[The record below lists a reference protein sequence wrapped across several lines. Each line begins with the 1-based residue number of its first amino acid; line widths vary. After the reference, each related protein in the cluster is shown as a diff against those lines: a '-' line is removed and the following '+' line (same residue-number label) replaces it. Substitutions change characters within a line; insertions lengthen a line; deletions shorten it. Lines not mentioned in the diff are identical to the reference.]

1 VTLDRLQ
8 ELLERIRSVRAVVV
22 GDFFLDQYWVVDPEL
37 VETSLETGL
46 PAHQVVEV
54 RHSPG
59 AAGTVTNN
67 LCALGVKQ
75 VAVIGLVGDDGPG
88 WELRRDLEN
97 RGAVTT
103 GLLTTPGRLT
113 PVYTKPM
120 FRRDGVERE
129 GERFDLKYRRPTSRE
144 DQGKIIR
151 ILRKLTP
158 EVDAVLVMDQVAE
171 MDAGVV
177 GTAVREE
184 IHRLAEQTESRI
196 WLADSRFRIGEFRH
210 LLIKPNRLEASRAT
224 GLPSEAITEMLLA
237 LFRRTGR
244 PVFVTLAEE
253 GMAGYDGVQMVKA
266 PGVPVRGPIDPVGA
280 GDSASAALASALAAG
295 ASLVEAMELA
305 LLAASVTIRQI
316 GTTGVATPEEILAT
330 ARRVGS
336 EWEGSKV

>member
-1 VTLDRLQ
+1 MTLHRLQ
-8 ELLERIRSVRAVVV
+8 ELLERIRRVRAVVV

-67 LCALGVKQ
+67 LCALGVGQ
-75 VAVIGLVGDDGPG
+75 VDVIGLVGDDGPG
-88 WELRRDLEN
+88 WELRRDLER
-97 RGAVTT
+97 RGALTT
-103 GLLTTPGRLT
+103 GLLTTPARLT

-120 FRRDGVERE
+120 FRRGGVERE
-129 GERFDLKYRRPTSRE
+129 GERFDLKNRRPTSAQ

-151 ILRKLTP
+151 LLRRLTP
-158 EVDAVLVMDQVAE
+158 EADAVLVMDQVAE

-184 IHRLAEQTESRI
+184 IHRLAKQAERRI
-196 WLADSRFRIGEFRH
+196 WLADSRFRIGDFRH
-210 LLIKPNRLEASRAT
+210 VMIKPNRLEASRAT
-224 GLPSEAITEMLLA
+224 GLPPDAVPKLLTA
-237 LFRRTGR
+237 LFSRTGR

-253 GMAGYDGVQMVKA
+253 GMAGYDGVQMIQL
-266 PGVPVRGPIDPVGA
+266 PGVPVSGAVDPVGA
-280 GDSASAALASALAAG
+280 GDSASAALAAGLAAG

-316 GTTGVATPEEILAT
+316 GTTGVATPEEILA
-330 ARRVGS
+330 AASEVGS
-336 EWEGSKV
+336 P